1 MKTLPADQ
9 QWATDPHEAAQA
21 TLDQVHKLLL
31 TTVAHHYQLE
41 YELDEVDDEGTY
53 KLIEKEWFRL
63 RHVQTVLMSLLK
75 SPVG

>member
-9 QWATDPHEAAQA
+9 RWATDPHEAAQA

-41 YELDEVDDEGTY
+41 YELDEVEDEGTY